1 MALEAN
7 EAQYEIEKSESSI
20 EEAMRRYEQLK
31 AKSKRL
37 SSSLE
42 TEEQDDWL

>member
-7 EAQYEIEKSESSI
+7 EAQYEIEKSKGESSI
-20 EEAMRRYEQLK
+20 EEAMRRYEELRGRG
-31 AKSKRL
+31 KRR

-42 TEEQDDWL
+42 TED